1 MHVCVCLFPPQVGC
15 CVPVSQPVLLPLTI
29 LQRENSTSVLICT
42 LLVLSALD
50 GSRSGSDCSCSQRK
64 EGSFLPAAVSSCLLT
79 SSYWESILF
88 NTNQLLLGICEF
100 YHAKQTKQDKIAKN
114 KVCTPDFVK
123 FVCFFKYRAYKV
135 SVGYILAERKF
146 PSTHLNPNISPPTC
160 DGESQG

>member
-1 MHVCVCLFPPQVGC
+1 MHVCVFISPTGWLLCA
-15 CVPVSQPVLLPLTI
+15 PVSQPVLLPLTI

-88 NTNQLLLGICEF
+88 NTNQLVLGICEF
-100 YHAKQTKQDKIAKN
+100 YHARQTKQDKIAKN

-123 FVCFFKYRAYKV
+123 FFFCFINAYKV
-135 SVGYILAERKF
+135 SVGYILAKRKF
-146 PSTHLNPNISPPTC
+146 PCTHWNPNISPPTC